1 MSPQSLENTLRSL
14 WRHGTL
20 VKDRP
25 YRQVWRFEHDGRAY
39 FLKFYPRGGV
49 GDRLRRLFRGS
60 PAMAEFLRL
69 QWLQKARV
77 PAPRGVATLM
87 GFRLNDRMGDALI
100 LEAIEPAVP
109 LDRHLNAARLEGRIL
124 PDHRALVEQ
133 AIALIERLGR
143 GGLGHRD
150 LHPGNFLLSE
160 GKLYLLDAYAVRR
173 SGLRVRDVVFLGQ
186 SARPFVHNSDLLR
199 GWKRLSPGQ
208 PFPRAARHNRPG
220 LRKQL
225 SRIRGENRYFGRLAA
240 AGWSG
245 HFFKH
250 AKYPVRWS
258 AVSRMDIARRDWLEA
273 WPILLGQ
280 IQSGQLEIVKQSSGG
295 QVLAGEVVL
304 AGRPVPVIVKLAG
317 GKSWRRCISDLV
329 LGSRAARGWRSAW
342 ALVFRDIPTAWPML
356 VMQRRVAGYPVE
368 SLIVFERVAGR
379 NLACEDLAA
388 LPDAARR
395 TLFHRLGRTLRHI
408 EETGL
413 VQYDPKCHN
422 WIVHHDPVLGPLP
435 VLVDVDGI
443 RRWRPLLL
451 GQSHDRLRR
460 AVASHRHYRP
470 QDWADVCLGH
480 PGVDR
485 RIAKKGPP

>member
-1 MSPQSLENTLRSL
+1 MENTLRSL
-14 WRHGTL
+14 SRHGKL

-25 YRQVWRFEHDGRAY
+25 YRQVWRFEHDGCAY
-39 FLKFYPRGGV
+39 YLKFYPRGGLR
-49 GDRLRRLFRGS
+49 DRLRRLFRGS

-77 PAPRGVATLM
+77 PAPRAVATLM
-87 GFRLNDRMGDALI
+87 GFRLGDRIGDAVI
-100 LEAIEPAVP
+100 LQAIEPAVA
-109 LDRHLNAARLEGRIL
+109 LDQHLNTARLEGRIP
-124 PDHRALVEQ
+124 PDHRAIVEQ
-133 AIALIERLGR
+133 AICLIEQLGR
-143 GGLGHRD
+143 AHLGHRD
-150 LHPGNFLLSE
+150 LHPGNLLLSE

-186 SARPFVHNSDLLR
+186 SARAFVTMTDLLR
-199 GWKRLSPGQ
+199 GWKRFNPGQ
-208 PFPRAARHNRPG
+208 PLPRIARHSPVG

-225 SRIRGENRYFGRLAA
+225 SRICSDNRYFGSLRV
-240 AGWSG
+240 GPWSG

-258 AVSRMDIARRDWLEA
+258 AVSRMDIAQRDWLEA
-273 WPILLGQ
+273 WPVLLGQ
-280 IQSGQLEIVKQSSGG
+280 IQSGQLETLKQSSGG
-295 QVLAGEVVL
+295 EVLAGEVVL
-304 AGRPVPVIVKLAG
+304 AGRPVPVVVKRTGRRSL
-317 GKSWRRCISDLV
+317 RRCIGDWV
-329 LGSRAARGWRSAW
+329 LGSRAARAWRSAW
-342 ALVFRDIPTAWPML
+342 ALVFRDIATAWPML

-368 SLIVFERVAGR
+368 SLIVFERVAGG
-379 NLACEDLAA
+379 NLASEDLAA

-408 EETGL
+408 EQDGL

-422 WIVHHDPVLGPLP
+422 WIVHHDPVLGPVP

-451 GQSHDRLRR
+451 GQSHNRLLR
-460 AVASHRHYRP
+460 AIESHRNYRP

-480 PGVDR
+480 PGADR
-485 RIAKKGPP
+485 RIAMES